1 MAKIILNGEISANN
15 NLISN
20 VTDPVANQDA
30 ATKHY
35 VDSQISSAGGQYI
48 AQNNGSGTGTTTLEN
63 LTVSGDTTLDSVSVS
78 TSITVPTPSNA
89 TDAANMEYVQ
99 QQITSATGNY
109 LPLAGGTMTNKA
121 KIQYANT
128 SSGFVGVTYDSTTD
142 TLTIGTLA

>member
-35 VDSQISSAGGQYI
+35 VDTQISS
-48 AQNNGSGTGTTTLEN
+48 S
-63 LTVSGDTTLDSVSVS
+63 
-78 TSITVPTPSNA
+78 
-89 TDAANMEYVQ
+89 M
-99 QQITSATGNY
+99 GNY

-121 KIQYANT
+121 KIQYANA
-128 SSGFVGVTYDSTTD
+128 SSGFVGVTYDNTTD